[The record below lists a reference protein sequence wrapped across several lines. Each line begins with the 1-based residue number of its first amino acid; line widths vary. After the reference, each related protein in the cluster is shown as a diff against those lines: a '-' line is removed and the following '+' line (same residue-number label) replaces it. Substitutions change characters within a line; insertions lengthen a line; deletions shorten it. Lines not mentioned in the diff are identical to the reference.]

1 MEYSDELTFADYF
14 RAEQEIYRAIISAA
28 VMCRWIAEH
37 DTPPTKQEAE
47 QMVLEVNRQM
57 CEAWGEN
64 IFAGRA
70 EMAGRPL
77 ISGPSADC
85 DAGI

>member
-1 MEYSDELTFADYF
+1 MENSDELTFADYF
-14 RAEQEIYRAIISAA
+14 RAEKEIYRAIISAA

-57 CEAWGEN
+57 CEAWGEMYSL
-64 IFAGRA
+64 AVLKWLDDR
-70 EMAGRPL
+70 
-77 ISGPSADC
+77 
-85 DAGI
+85 